1 MHCEHQSHTVRGV
14 DIGMCLE
21 QTVDVVQPNPINVAF
36 GGAVAKRRDEL
47 GMTQADLAGRTGL
60 SRASIASIEKGRQN
74 VLLHHVYDLA
84 KALEFRHVG
93 DLLPARPP
101 SQRREVEVRVTRG
114 GISDRETADVL
125 ELIGRFVRTDDAEI
139 RS

>member
-1 MHCEHQSHTVRGV
+1 M
-14 DIGMCLE
+14 L
-21 QTVDVVQPNPINVAF
+21 QPNPINVAF

-47 GMTQADLAGRTGL
+47 EMTQADLAGLTGL

-74 VLLHHVYDLA
+74 VLLHHVYELA
-84 KALEFRHVG
+84 QALRFRHVG
-93 DLLPARPP
+93 DILPARPP

-114 GISDRETADVL
+114 AISDRETADVL
-125 ELIGRFVRTDDAEI
+125 ELIGRFVQTSDTEI

>member
-1 MHCEHQSHTVRGV
+1 VRDV
-14 DIGMCLE
+14 DIAMCLE
-21 QTVDVVQPNPINVAF
+21 QTGNVTHPNPINVAF
-36 GGAVAKRRDEL
+36 GSAVAKRRDEL
-47 GMTQADLAGRTGL
+47 GMTQAELSGLTGL

-84 KALEFRHVG
+84 QALRFRHVG

-101 SQRREVEVRVTRG
+101 SLRREVEVRVTHG
-114 GISDRETADVL
+114 AISDRETADVL
-125 ELIGRFVRTDDAEI
+125 ELIGRFVHTGDAEV

>member
-1 MHCEHQSHTVRGV
+1 VRDV
-14 DIGMCLE
+14 DNVVCLE
-21 QTVDVVQPNPINVAF
+21 QTGNVVQPNPINVAF
-36 GGAVAKRRDEL
+36 GAAVAKRREEL
-47 GMTQADLAGRTGL
+47 KMTQAELSGLTGL

-84 KALEFRHVG
+84 QALRFRHVG
-93 DLLPARPP
+93 DILPARPP
-101 SQRREVEVRVTRG
+101 AQRREVEVRVTRG
-114 GISDRETADVL
+114 AISDREAADVL